1 MGFRLLSMISN
12 KRFYFS
18 SKGKIGSQKSHVD
31 LMAGDIDK
39 ENNCVTL
46 RVKACGWW
54 TRVCDRRIFY
64 LEQDGPEFMK
74 FLIEQKIIKTYNV
87 QTVANLMKGNFNVP
101 TNLFTRQTVPS
112 KDEHH
117 KGLNVTGYTVTLTKA
132 DGKNSIV
139 TGIMSSWALNWMGQG
154 KMMEQ
159 TCQLRVYTDEYN
171 NLKYFEISQLMGNQ
185 KFKIIKI
192 TSYDEEQNRV
202 RLTAGLTDGRMAA
215 IAQGGPY
222 GGTGT
227 VDRYL
232 YFDTLSDSKK
242 FLLFLM
248 EMYHKDYNTSG
259 KTTVF
264 SKATELS
271 IPTFFQEPKQY
282 KFVKEYIG
290 VNGDRFGL
298 KGLVNPKNTGKFE
311 ALWRTPKLTPENVR
325 TKSSI
330 IETLFKEIQTL
341 KREKQNKRG
350 VALRQLSESRL
361 IRSNTPRM
369 TSVSKSSPTTPR
381 AQEYPTGKI
390 QG

>member
-1 MGFRLLSMISN
+1 MG
-12 KRFYFS
+12 
-18 SKGKIGSQKSHVD
+18 GKIGGQQSHLD
-31 LMAGDIDK
+31 LTAADIDK

-74 FLIEQKIIKTYNV
+74 FLIEQNIIKTYNV
-87 QTVANLMKGNFNVP
+87 QTPTNLMKIEQRLRVAVEGIFNVP
-101 TNLFTRQTVPS
+101 TNIFTRQTVPS
-112 KDEHH
+112 KDENH

-139 TGIMSSWALNWMGQG
+139 TGIMSSWALNWMGLG

-159 TCQLRVYTDEYN
+159 TCQLRVYTDDYN
-171 NLKYFEISQLMGNQ
+171 NIKYYEISQLMGNQ
-185 KFKIIKI
+185 KFKIAKI

-202 RLTAGLTDGRMAA
+202 RLTAMLTDDKMEA

-222 GGTGT
+222 GGMGT

-259 KTTVF
+259 RTTVF

-271 IPTFFQEPKQY
+271 IPTFFQDPKQY

-290 VNGDRFGL
+290 VTGDRSGL
-298 KGLVNPKNTGKFE
+298 KGLVNPKNIGKFE
-311 ALWRTPKLTPENVR
+311 ALCRTPTVGHGR
-325 TKSSI
+325 
-330 IETLFKEIQTL
+330 
-341 KREKQNKRG
+341 RR
-350 VALRQLSESRL
+350 RD
-361 IRSNTPRM
+361 
-369 TSVSKSSPTTPR
+369 SPTPSAPARQTTR
-381 AQEYPTGKI
+381 LLAGER
-390 QG
+390 